1 MESVWREK
9 AAERVGHMKDR
20 FAIERF
26 ALLKEAA
33 PDTLRKFGE
42 YGKVQEFPKGRLVI
56 RAKEALEY
64 IYIQIEGKSMIYNLT
79 HTGKRKILFIFG
91 HGALLNEHVLNE
103 HDSATYC
110 ETIEK
115 SRIFVIPVGCFV
127 RCMEQDFALTRAVL
141 EAQERK
147 VWRLG
152 HQLKNTMGSIY
163 MERKLAAKLWKLARD
178 FGISVPEGIEINM
191 NLSVTLL
198 ADMLGAPRETASRLC
213 RTLVDYRL
221 IRMRGKRIIILN
233 PQKMSA
239 FYKTGEIE

>member
-1 MESVWREK
+1 
-9 AAERVGHMKDR
+9 MKDK
-20 FAIERF
+20 FQAQMIEGLS
-26 ALLKEAA
+26 LLKEAE
-33 PDTLRKFGE
+33 PDTLERIRE
-42 YGKVQEFPKGRLVI
+42 YGKAQEFPKGSLVI
-56 RAKEALEY
+56 RAKEPLEY
-64 IYIQIEGKSMIYNLT
+64 VYIQLEGKSIVYNLT

-103 HDSATYC
+103 HHSATYC

-115 SRIFVIPVGCFV
+115 SRIFVIPVSSFV
-127 RCMEQDFALTRAVL
+127 RCMEQDFALARAVIA
-141 EAQERK
+141 AQERK

-178 FGISVPEGIEINM
+178 FGIRAPEGIEINI

-198 ADMLGAPRETASRLC
+198 ADMLGTSRETASRLC

-221 IRMRGKRIIILN
+221 IQMKGKRIIILN

-239 FYKTGEIE
+239 FYRTGEIK

>member
-1 MESVWREK
+1 MQAQMIHRLPL
-9 AAERVGHMKDR
+9 
-20 FAIERF
+20 F
-26 ALLKEAA
+26 KEAA
-33 PDTLRKFGE
+33 PDSLQKLRQ
-42 YGKVQEFPKGRLVI
+42 YGKIQEFPRGSLII
-56 RAKEALEY
+56 RAKEPLEN
-64 IYIQIEGKSMIYNLT
+64 IYIQIEGKSIVYNLT

-103 HDSATYC
+103 HNSATYC

-115 SRIFVIPVGCFV
+115 SRIFIIPAGSFV

-141 EAQERK
+141 AAQERK

-178 FGISVPEGIEINM
+178 FGVSVPEGIEINI

-213 RTLVDYRL
+213 RTLVDYSL
-221 IRMRGKRIIILN
+221 IQMRGKRIIILN
-233 PQKMSA
+233 PQKISI
-239 FYKTGEIE
+239 FYRTGEIKKYP

>member
-1 MESVWREK
+1 ME
-9 AAERVGHMKDR
+9 HMKDR
-20 FAIERF
+20 SQTQMIEEF
-26 ALLKEAA
+26 PLLKETA
-33 PDTLRKFGE
+33 PDTLRKLRKF
-42 YGKVQEFPKGRLVI
+42 GKVQEFPKGSLVI
-56 RAKEALEY
+56 RAKEPLEY
-64 IYIQIEGKSMIYNLT
+64 IYIQIDGKSIVYNLT
-79 HTGKRKILFIFG
+79 HTGKRKILFVFG

-103 HDSATYC
+103 HNSAMYC

-115 SRIFVIPVGCFV
+115 SRIFIISADCFV

-141 EAQERK
+141 TAQERK

-178 FGISVPEGIEINM
+178 FGVNVPEGIEINI

-213 RTLVDYRL
+213 RTLVDYKL
-221 IRMRGKRIIILN
+221 IQMKGKRIIILD
-233 PQKMSA
+233 PRKISA
-239 FYKTGEIE
+239 FYRTGEIT

>member
-1 MESVWREK
+1 M
-9 AAERVGHMKDR
+9 GHMKDK
-20 FAIERF
+20 FQAQMIEGLS
-26 ALLKEAA
+26 LLKEAE
-33 PDTLRKFGE
+33 PDTLERIRE
-42 YGKVQEFPKGRLVI
+42 YGKAQEFPKGSLVI
-56 RAKEALEY
+56 RAKEPLEY
-64 IYIQIEGKSMIYNLT
+64 VYIQLEGKSIVYNLT

-103 HDSATYC
+103 HHSATYC

-115 SRIFVIPVGCFV
+115 SRIFVIPVSSFV
-127 RCMEQDFALTRAVL
+127 RCMEQDFALARAVIA
-141 EAQERK
+141 AQERK

-178 FGISVPEGIEINM
+178 FGIRAPEGIEINI

-198 ADMLGAPRETASRLC
+198 ADMLGTSRETASRLC

-221 IRMRGKRIIILN
+221 IQMKGKRIIILN

-239 FYKTGEIE
+239 FYRTGEIK